1 MTDNAS
7 FFAGQAAGPTPA
19 LPLPGEDLTDAPTA
33 EPTDEPAEVD
43 EEDAHDR

>member
-7 FFAGQAAGPTPA
+7 FFAGQAAGPVPA

-33 EPTDEPAEVD
+33 EPAEVD
-43 EEDAHDR
+43 EEDADDR